1 MAKLRKKVKIRNQ
14 RETLLISIPKA
25 MAEMLEFKKGGTAI
39 ITYDK
44 DKLIVEVLKN
54 DEQI

>member
-39 ITYDK
+39 ITYDYDK
-44 DKLIVEVLKN
+44 DKLLVEVMKDN
-54 DEQI
+54 E